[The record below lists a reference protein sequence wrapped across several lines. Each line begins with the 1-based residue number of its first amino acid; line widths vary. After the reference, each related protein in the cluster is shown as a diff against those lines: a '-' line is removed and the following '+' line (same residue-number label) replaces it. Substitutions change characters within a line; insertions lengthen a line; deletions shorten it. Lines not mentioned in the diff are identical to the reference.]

1 MSTIR
6 RKLVTIITEAVL
18 EAELRDA
25 LEALGVSGYT
35 ITNARGRGSRGV
47 RDAGWTSSSNIR
59 IEVICSDSLAAT
71 ITRLLREN
79 YYNNYAMVVYESDVN
94 VMREDKFT

>member
-18 EAELRDA
+18 EPDLLDA

-35 ITNARGRGSRGV
+35 ITDARGKGSRGI
-47 RDAGWTSSSNIR
+47 RDAGWTNSSNIR
-59 IEVICSDSLAAT
+59 VEIICSEELATT
-71 ITRLLREN
+71 ITRYLHEN
-79 YYNNYAMVVYESDVN
+79 FYNNYAMVVYEGDVS
-94 VMREDKFT
+94 VLREGKFS

>member
-18 EAELRDA
+18 EAELRDV

-59 IEVICSDSLAAT
+59 IEVICSDSLATT

-79 YYNNYAMVVYESDVN
+79 YYNNYAMVVYESDVH